1 MEHFELDQLGELSE
15 YVGCKIQHN
24 REEGWM
30 RLTQPVIVQS
40 FEDEFDLTAHTTTK
54 TPAAPGEVLE
64 EGDDEHRLPPNEHK
78 DYRKAVGKLL
88 HVTKLTRPEISN
100 ATRELSRFGHA
111 PTTAHYNAM
120 LRCMKYCVDTK
131 ERGILLKPDAKWDGS
146 KDFKFRIH
154 GASDSDFA
162 KCKKTRRS
170 VSGYAAF
177 LNNAPYVRKSTM
189 QAFVTTSVT
198 EAECVAATS
207 CIQEMLFGMRWLEA
221 IGLQVEKPMTLWMDN
236 KGGVDL
242 FNSWSINGRTRS
254 IAVRLAFVRELKEQ
268 GVIAVKWFPTDQNYT
283 DFFTKNVD
291 GNSFNEQAKVYC
303 GPTDG

>member
-1 MEHFELDQLGELSE
+1 
-15 YVGCKIQHN
+15 
-24 REEGWM
+24 
-30 RLTQPVIVQS
+30 
-40 FEDEFDLTAHTTTK
+40 
-54 TPAAPGEVLE
+54 
-64 EGDDEHRLPPNEHK
+64 
-78 DYRKAVGKLL
+78 
-88 HVTKLTRPEISN
+88 
-100 ATRELSRFGHA
+100 
-111 PTTAHYNAM
+111 
-120 LRCMKYCVDTK
+120 
-131 ERGILLKPDAKWDGS
+131 
-146 KDFKFRIH
+146 
-154 GASDSDFA
+154 
-162 KCKKTRRS
+162 
-170 VSGYAAF
+170 
-177 LNNAPYVRKSTM
+177 M